1 MIRSIEYYQMR
12 LHALEQRD
20 PVANRGIIAKL
31 TRRIRALESAQHKG
45 QE

>member
-1 MIRSIEYYQMR
+1 MMRTIEYYQAR
-12 LHALEQRD
+12 LNMLEQRD

-31 TRRIRALESAQHKG
+31 TRRIRALENAQRKG